1 MAMADFGTRIG
12 DSGLIVLR
20 WLCALLWLALPA
32 AALAEWQVAETPHF
46 RIYSEGPRKRL
57 VEQAALL
64 EDFHTL
70 LIERTGRGP
79 PANAPRLDVFLVD
92 KLEDG
97 TPWRKMGPNV
107 AGFYRADRGRI
118 SVIAVDKGEG
128 SGDPAD
134 TELSGQ
140 QILLHE
146 YGHHFLL
153 GTAGVAYPAW
163 YVEGFAEY
171 FSTARFRKDA
181 IEIGRI
187 SPNRGVWLAGAN
199 WLPMEKLLART
210 PALDRGS
217 DSAMFYA
224 QSWLLTH
231 YLFRT
236 PGMRD
241 KLVAY
246 LKATASGADSVEAFK
261 THIDPDLPGFQQ
273 KLRRYLDGTTFS
285 RMPRAQGTPATVT
298 VTKLGKPAD
307 DLLMRLVTLE
317 HGIAESR
324 SDAAL
329 ADVKARVATAGAD
342 TLALRTLALAELQH
356 GNRAEARTMLD
367 QLLQAAPNDPDLLRW
382 RAQASVASPEG
393 LAEARRYL
401 TRAFDAAPNDWRTLH
416 AYARLFQPARRPL
429 PTHALD
435 VLLRAHELAPQVTE
449 VVLDTAVA
457 LAQAGRLPEAATVLE
472 PLAWSP
478 HGGQAAEF
486 AERLLAKA
494 RAGDRAGL
502 LAEVAAQQQR
512 TQAKLSEAGAAAG
525 QSR

>member
-1 MAMADFGTRIG
+1 M
-12 DSGLIVLR
+12 LR
-20 WLCALLWLALPA
+20 WLFALLLLALPVSA
-32 AALAEWQVAETPHF
+32 HAEWLLAETPHF
-46 RIYSEGPRKRL
+46 RVYSEGPRKRL

-64 EDFHTL
+64 EDFHGL
-70 LIERTGRGP
+70 LQGRTGRGP

-92 KLEDG
+92 RLEDA
-97 TPWRKMGPNV
+97 TPWRKMGPNI
-107 AGFYRADRGRI
+107 AGYYRADRGRI
-118 SVIAVDKGEG
+118 SVVAVDKDGDNPPAE
-128 SGDPAD
+128 SGN

-153 GTAGVAYPAW
+153 GTAGIAYPAW

-171 FSTARFRKDA
+171 FSTAQFGRDA

-187 SPNRGVWLAGAN
+187 SPNRGIWLAGAN

-217 DSAMFYA
+217 ESAMFYA

-246 LKATASGADSVEAFK
+246 LTATASGADSVEAFK
-261 THIDPDLPGFQQ
+261 AHIDPDLAGFQH
-273 KLRRYLDGTTFS
+273 KLRRYLDDTSFS
-285 RMPRAQGTPATVT
+285 RMPRSSGTPADIRVT
-298 VTKLGKPAD
+298 ELPPSAD
-307 DLLMRLVTLE
+307 ALLMRLVSLE
-317 HGIAESR
+317 HGLAESR
-324 SDAAL
+324 TDAAL
-329 ADVKARVATAGAD
+329 TDIRQRAAAAPAGD
-342 TLALRTLALAELQH
+342 GLAARTLALAELQR
-356 GNRAEARTMLD
+356 GNRAEARTMID
-367 QLLQAAPNDPDLLRW
+367 KLLTEAPDDPDLLRW
-382 RAQASVASPEG
+382 RAQAAGAGTEG
-393 LAEARRYL
+393 FAEARRYL
-401 TRAFDAAPNDWRTLH
+401 TRAFAAAPNDWRTLH
-416 AYARLFQPARRPL
+416 AYARLFQPTRRPL

-457 LAQAGRLPEAATVLE
+457 LAQAGRMGDAATVLE

-478 HGGQAAEF
+478 HGGQAAEL

-494 RAGDRAGL
+494 RAGDREGL

-512 TQAKLSEAGAAAG
+512 TQARLSEIRIARGA
-525 QSR
+525 SR

>member
-1 MAMADFGTRIG
+1 MVNVRGRYGSESD
-12 DSGLIVLR
+12 LIVVR
-20 WLCALLWLALPA
+20 WLFALLWLALPA
-32 AALAEWQVAETPHF
+32 SALAQWQVAETAHF
-46 RIYSEGPRKRL
+46 RIYSEGPKRRL

-64 EDFHTL
+64 EDFHAL
-70 LIERTGRGP
+70 LMDRTGRGP
-79 PANAPRLDVFLVD
+79 PPSAPRLDVFLVD
-92 KLEDG
+92 KLDDG

-171 FSTARFRKDA
+171 FSTARFRRDS

-199 WLPMEKLLART
+199 WLPLEKILART
-210 PALDRGS
+210 PSLDRSS

-241 KLVAY
+241 RLIAY
-246 LKATASGADSVEAFK
+246 LKATASGADSVEAFR
-261 THIDPDLPGFQQ
+261 THIDPDLAGFQQ
-273 KLRRYLDGTTFS
+273 KLRRYLDETTYS
-285 RMPRAQGTPATVT
+285 RMPRAAETPATV
-298 VTKLGKPAD
+298 VTRPLAESAD

-317 HGIAESR
+317 HGIPESR
-324 SDAAL
+324 TDAAL
-329 ADVKARVATAGAD
+329 ADVRARVSAARGD
-342 TLALRTLALAELQH
+342 PLARRTLALAELQH
-356 GNRAEARTMLD
+356 GNRVEARFMLD
-367 QLLQAAPNDPDLLRW
+367 ELLAASPTDPDLLRW
-382 RAQASVASPEG
+382 RAQAAGPGAEG

-416 AYARLFQPARRPL
+416 AYARLFQPTRRPL
-429 PTHALD
+429 PAHALD

-449 VVLDTAVA
+449 IVLDTAVA

-478 HGGQAAEF
+478 HGGQAAEL
-486 AERLLAKA
+486 AEQLLEKA
-494 RAGDRAGL
+494 RAGDKAGL
-502 LAEVAAQQQR
+502 LEAVAVQQQR
-512 TQAKLSEAGAAAG
+512 TQARLSAIRAAAG